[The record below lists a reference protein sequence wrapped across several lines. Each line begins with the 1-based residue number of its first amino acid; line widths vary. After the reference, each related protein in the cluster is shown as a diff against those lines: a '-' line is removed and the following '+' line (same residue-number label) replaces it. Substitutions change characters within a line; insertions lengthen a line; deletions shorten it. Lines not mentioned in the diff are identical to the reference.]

1 MLKSIATACSEVHS
15 KTRQQGELQQTTLFL
30 ISLPFLA
37 MIENRS
43 KRRMKTEIF
52 IFVKNNGLT
61 KDWILVSNL

>member
-15 KTRQQGELQQTTLFL
+15 KTRQQDELQQTTLFL